1 MLHLQ
6 ILALKKLFYYHLD
19 MAKSILVVEDDIQF
33 YTLYGTELQSRG
45 YKVTNVSD
53 GALAVQTIKDQ
64 KPDLV
69 LLDLVLPG
77 RNGLDILRDIRSQ
90 QELENLKVVILTNYG
105 GEENVSTALE
115 LGATDYVMKYKIV
128 PSELAEKIASLL
140 GDNGD
145 AVVKMTNM

>member
-1 MLHLQ
+1 
-6 ILALKKLFYYHLD
+6 
-19 MAKSILVVEDDIQF
+19 
-33 YTLYGTELQSRG
+33 
-45 YKVTNVSD
+45 
-53 GALAVQTIKDQ
+53 LAVQTIKDQ

-128 PSELAEKIASLL
+128 PSELAEKIASLF